1 MTIQDKIEQLRRCLS
16 NQVDG
21 AEISNEELESAQI
34 VVEEANKI
42 FEQGDISRMDPDL
55 LEEICDK
62 WNDLIDSKLSLFPEL
77 NTEIKHRVA

>member
-77 NTEIKHRVA
+77 NTEIKHRAA

>member
-1 MTIQDKIEQLRRCLS
+1 MTIQDKIQQLRECLS
-16 NQVDG
+16 NQENS
-21 AEISNEELESAQI
+21 AELSNEELQSAQI

-42 FEQGDISRMDPDL
+42 FELGDISRMDPDL

-62 WNDLIDSKLSLFPEL
+62 WNNLIDSKLSLFAEL

>member
-21 AEISNEELESAQI
+21 AEISNEELASAQI